1 MSKKKKYLHKLEKE
15 WKKASTLSNT
25 AELAET
31 QNIATD
37 SLLPWSKFKCR
48 FCNIK
53 FCVSVQNNR
62 LLTYEHF
69 KEIWRDEDYKGDG
82 EVFIRRW

>member
-15 WKKASTLSNT
+15 WKKTSTLSNT

-37 SLLPWSKFKCR
+37 SLLQLISH
-48 FCNIK
+48 NQ
-53 FCVSVQNNR
+53 VD
-62 LLTYEHF
+62 LLPY
-69 KEIWRDEDYKGDG
+69 
-82 EVFIRRW
+82 